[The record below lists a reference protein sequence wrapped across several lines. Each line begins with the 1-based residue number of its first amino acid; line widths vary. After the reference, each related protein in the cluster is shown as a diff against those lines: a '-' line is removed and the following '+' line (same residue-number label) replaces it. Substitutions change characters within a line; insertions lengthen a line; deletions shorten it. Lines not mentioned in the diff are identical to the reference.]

1 MIIIP
6 MAGLSSRFFKAGFK
20 EPKYKLIAHDRS
32 LFEWS
37 VKTFEKYYQTEKFLF
52 ICRNVFETP
61 QFIEKEVKKIGI
73 KDFEISVLSNETR
86 GQAET
91 IYLNLHKISPDENIL
106 IFNIDTYRHNFE
118 FYNLD
123 CDAYLEVF
131 KGDGEHWSFVLP
143 RKNTDSVLKTTEK
156 KRISDLCSNGIY
168 FFKNKKI
175 YEHAYNQ
182 SANQTNGEI
191 YIAPLFNN
199 LIKDEYDVRYKLVDI
214 NKHIFMGT
222 PTEYEFFLKNNIFL

>member
-156 KRISDLCSNGIY
+156 KRISDLCSNGVY
-168 FFKNKKI
+168 FFK
-175 YEHAYNQ
+175 
-182 SANQTNGEI
+182 
-191 YIAPLFNN
+191 N
-199 LIKDEYDVRYKLVDI
+199 LIKDEYDVRYKLVEI

-222 PTEYEFFLKNNIFL
+222 PTEYELFLKNNIFL